1 MKYDIVIQ
9 KSAEKFLRNQNTKT
23 QERLLKAIYRLP
35 DGTDIKK
42 IKGHNLYRLRIGNY
56 RVIYSIDDS
65 VKIIAVEDID
75 NRGDVYKRI

>member
-65 VKIIAVEDID
+65 VKIIAIEDID